1 MEPAQDR
8 NAKDEG
14 IDPVDEASE
23 ESFPASDAPAW
34 TPVTAIGPPARKCTM
49 VTVLARNW
57 WALVLRGLF
66 AVLFGIGAFA
76 WPGLTLGVLVLL
88 FGAYALADGVFAIV
102 ASLVGSP
109 RQLPWWALLVEGLI
123 GVAVGIVTFVWPGI
137 TALALLYLIAG
148 WAIAT
153 GLFQVVAAFRLRE
166 EIHGEW
172 MLALGGVLSVLF
184 GLALVVSP
192 GAGALALVWMI
203 GAYAIAFGILLI
215 AFGFRLHGLSR
226 GTEPQQVGVGIA

>member
-1 MEPAQDR
+1 
-8 NAKDEG
+8 
-14 IDPVDEASE
+14 
-23 ESFPASDAPAW
+23 
-34 TPVTAIGPPARKCTM
+34 M

-88 FGAYALADGVFAIV
+88 YGAYALADGVFAIV

-109 RQLPWWALLVEGLI
+109 RELPWWALLVEGLI
-123 GVAVGIVTFVWPGI
+123 GVAVGIVTFFWPGI
-137 TALALLYLIAG
+137 TALALIYLIAG

-153 GLFQVVAAFRLRE
+153 GLFQVVAAFRLRK
-166 EIHGEW
+166 EIRGEW
-172 MLALGGVLSVLF
+172 MLVLGGVLSVLF

-215 AFGFRLHGLSR
+215 AFGLRLHGLSR
-226 GTEPQQVGVGIA
+226 GTEPEQVGVGIA

>member
-34 TPVTAIGPPARKCTM
+34 TPVTAIGPPARKCTK
-49 VTVLARNW
+49 VRVLARNW

-123 GVAVGIVTFVWPGI
+123 GVAVGIVAFVWPGI

-215 AFGFRLHGLSR
+215 ALGFRLHGLSR
-226 GTEPQQVGVGIA
+226 GAEPQQVGVGIA